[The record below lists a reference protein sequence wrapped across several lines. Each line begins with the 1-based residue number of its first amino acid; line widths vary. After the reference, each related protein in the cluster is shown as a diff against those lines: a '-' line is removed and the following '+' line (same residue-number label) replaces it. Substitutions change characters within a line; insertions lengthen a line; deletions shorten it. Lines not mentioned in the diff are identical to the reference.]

1 MDKILYYPY
10 INLPRTDWTLRTLLY
25 YENVGSIV
33 PQQYFYDPERHYDPF
48 MLELVRNQLVIPI
61 NPIETLDHPWEVTKP
76 FLEFV
81 KGKEFNLE
89 VKRRNFRNGKIGLIH
104 KDKFSGAK
112 IHSQKFDGEVF
123 YNLEQLGLAKR
134 DESSWDWYTVEQTTA
149 NYLMKFLAS
158 VISGKLEMQPTTDS
172 HKRSF
177 VLKKEAKQNEKR
189 ETILERLMPFPE
201 EIDFDKALDFK
212 EKYSKE
218 LKAFK
223 NRVEQIVLDN
233 TLEKDSQAFSNKVEE
248 LEIRKDELAEKMKKS
263 NFGNILFGTVC
274 GIVGASTGLAVAET
288 IGAVVGGLP
297 GFANAIHSAIKIE
310 KATDIFDQSGM
321 KYLALLDKK
330 LR

>member
-1 MDKILYYPY
+1 MLPLRAVPY
-10 INLPRTDWTLRTLLY
+10 TQT
-25 YENVGSIV
+25 
-33 PQQYFYDPERHYDPF
+33 
-48 MLELVRNQLVIPI
+48 
-61 NPIETLDHPWEVTKP
+61 
-76 FLEFV
+76 
-81 KGKEFNLE
+81 
-89 VKRRNFRNGKIGLIH
+89 
-104 KDKFSGAK
+104 K

-297 GFANAIHSAIKIE
+297 GFANAIHSALKIE